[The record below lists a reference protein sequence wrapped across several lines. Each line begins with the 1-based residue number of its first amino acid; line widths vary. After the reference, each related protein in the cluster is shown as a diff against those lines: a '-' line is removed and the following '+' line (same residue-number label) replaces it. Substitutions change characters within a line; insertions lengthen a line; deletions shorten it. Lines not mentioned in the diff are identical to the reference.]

1 MLLLYVYV
9 RKHYVCMYIYVRTYV
24 CMYVLCICMYV
35 LCNHPNQNNVN
46 NANNVRSEATIY
58 FRKKRRNLKAQIYE
72 LENTRNSKIKN
83 IRHLKDYQPRTNI
96 VTEEKSD
103 LVTDYHT
110 ILAR

>member
-1 MLLLYVYV
+1 M
-9 RKHYVCMYIYVRTYV
+9 YVCTYV
-24 CMYVLCICMYV
+24 CMYVCIYVYVCMYV
-35 LCNHPNQNNVN
+35 CNHPNQSNVN

-58 FRKKRRNLKAQIYE
+58 FRKKRRHLKAKIYE
-72 LENTRNSKIKN
+72 LENIRNSKIKN

-103 LVTDYHT
+103 LVTDCHT